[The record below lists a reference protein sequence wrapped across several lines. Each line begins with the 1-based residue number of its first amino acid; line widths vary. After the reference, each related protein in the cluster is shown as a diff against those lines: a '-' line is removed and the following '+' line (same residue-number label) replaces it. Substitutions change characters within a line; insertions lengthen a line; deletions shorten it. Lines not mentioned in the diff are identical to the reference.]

1 MGKQSVPTF
10 ARLMTL
16 TTLEGDTDMLSL
28 YVLVEDVDGAREAAV
43 CALPPGLRLHHVRP
57 DQAVRGLVHLIPE
70 TASCSKDLFKSGH
83 SGSQT
88 AIATDSKL
96 EFSKKGILVEGLTI
110 YSPVLVL

>member
-1 MGKQSVPTF
+1 
-10 ARLMTL
+10 MTL

-70 TASCSKDLFKSGH
+70 KVSCSKDLFKSGH
-83 SGSQT
+83 YVSQT